1 MGYALF
7 IVESLAWTLLLVA
20 ITTACAGRI
29 RRRWLRLSLVLAVPL
44 LLTIVHVGLSIT
56 AGLFEFAYGLGE
68 WFYPLLFLTLF
79 FIAGAVWLLIKG
91 LRRDETTEATVAAAW
106 PRGKLAIGLAAAFAL
121 YCMTYW
127 NLDLAARQQLAVLR
141 VEAGA
146 VSLNV
151 APPRPPDR
159 DNAAFF
165 YERAFDAIGDR
176 AQHGDSSPGAW
187 IWDDTWT
194 KTWDEI
200 WSKREVSRKIE
211 IDSHDRE
218 LRLFLARE
226 ASALKLLRQAA
237 AMPSCYFEHDYGRL
251 SISMTIPELWH
262 FRQGARILALDAICG
277 AGDGNYRQSVADMNA
292 MFLMSEHIGSE
303 PLLVSEL
310 VAIDVDEVAIE
321 SLQAI
326 IANFPIPVGELA
338 TLRISGNVSFRVLF
352 QRGLRG
358 EEALRL
364 ATYDD
369 VGSGRM
375 QISEINGA
383 HRPWFADPAIS
394 SAYRVFMLGS
404 DLAAHRRFTAEMDN
418 ASRMP
423 FWQARERL
431 RQLGQEVRAN
441 PGGVLTAILL
451 PAVANMM
458 ERAAAADA
466 RRDVAR
472 LGLALYAYRARNG
485 RFPAELNELAP
496 EFIAAVPLNP
506 FDGKPMTL
514 RRTNGGVTVDSS
526 APELPEQGKKAL
538 PLDSKN
544 REVMFTVPDV
554 GAAKK

>member
-1 MGYALF
+1 M
-7 IVESLAWTLLLVA
+7 
-20 ITTACAGRI
+20 
-29 RRRWLRLSLVLAVPL
+29 
-44 LLTIVHVGLSIT
+44 
-56 AGLFEFAYGLGE
+56 
-68 WFYPLLFLTLF
+68 
-79 FIAGAVWLLIKG
+79 IKG
-91 LRRDETTEATVAAAW
+91 LRRDETAEATVAAAW

-121 YCMTYW
+121 YCMTFW
-127 NLDLAARQQLAVLR
+127 NLDLVARQQLAALR

-146 VSLNV
+146 VSLSV

-176 AQHGDSSPGAW
+176 PQHDDSSPGAW
-187 IWDDTWT
+187 TWDDTWT

-200 WSKREVSRKIE
+200 WSKRDISRKIE
-211 IDSHDRE
+211 IDSHDHE
-218 LRLFLARE
+218 LRRFLARE

-251 SISMTIPELWH
+251 SISMVIPELWH
-262 FRQGARILALDAICG
+262 FRQGARLLALDAICS
-277 AGDGNYRQSVADMNA
+277 AADGNYRQSVADMNA

-303 PLLVSEL
+303 PLLVAEL

-321 SLQAI
+321 SLQAV
-326 IANFPIPVGELA
+326 IANFRVPVGELA
-338 TLRISGNVSFRVLF
+338 ALRISDNISFRVLF

-375 QISEINGA
+375 HFSDINGGG
-383 HRPWFADPAIS
+383 RPPWFADPAIT

-404 DLAAHRRFTAEMDN
+404 DLAAHRRFTAEMDH

-431 RQLGQEVRAN
+431 RQLPQEVRSN

-458 ERAAAADA
+458 ERAVMADA

-472 LGLALYAYRARNG
+472 LGLASTLIVPATG
-485 RFPAELNELAP
+485 GFPW
-496 EFIAAVPLNP
+496 
-506 FDGKPMTL
+506 
-514 RRTNGGVTVDSS
+514 S
-526 APELPEQGKKAL
+526 
-538 PLDSKN
+538 
-544 REVMFTVPDV
+544 
-554 GAAKK
+554 